1 MTHDYITPLFW
12 QHGEAEE
19 VLREEIQRMKSVGIQ
34 SFVAE
39 PRPHPDYLPCS
50 GSSGVLQILSAHA

>member
-19 VLREEIQRMKSVGIQ
+19 VLREEIQRMKSVGIPELCRGAAAA
-34 SFVAE
+34 SGLFVRRLVAGCG
-39 PRPHPDYLPCS
+39 YF
-50 GSSGVLQILSAHA
+50 G